1 MSVEWAFRCPV
12 LFLLWCSKRPHEME
26 RGLQSPGNFTMVKN
40 KVNPAHLSCAF
51 TLQRQVCF
59 FITAAFYT
67 PLFIVNIGIHVA
79 SKRRSF
85 LWKCWDRWCSSICVG
100 IFWSYWAANHWCVD
114 VYIADIQAGLKHLR
128 VEELGTKW
136 GKEKRKI
143 LLLHSWWKC
152 KSGIVF

>member
-59 FITAAFYT
+59 FITDAFYT
-67 PLFIVNIGIHVA
+67 PVFIVNIGIHVA
-79 SKRRSF
+79 SKQRSF
-85 LWKCWDRWCSSICVG
+85 LWKCWDRLFSSVCVG
-100 IFWSYWAANHWCVD
+100 LFWSYWAANHWCVHSRHPSRT
-114 VYIADIQAGLKHLR
+114 QATACGGAGDQVRK
-128 VEELGTKW
+128 
-136 GKEKRKI
+136 GKEENSTLT
-143 LLLHSWWKC
+143 LLME
-152 KSGIVF
+152 VQE